1 MTCSACFWSGHNVIC
16 FRKGFYLCKNKLQL
30 ILALPCFYAY
40 NNPVGRPKTNPEKHR
55 QNVAITLDPDLLRQA
70 KELAA
75 SDGKSLSQVIESG
88 LRSWI
93 ELKTLPQLLPTSTKI
108 VFAHNVNSGIHLE
121 NILTDLSADK
131 KIGGNDED
139 PYVVQAKIAAENTR
153 NRAEAR
159 KSQLSSKKSKFRAG
173 ALLVRKKGMNFAAVT
188 KSAPSLIS
196 NKKQENH

>member
-1 MTCSACFWSGHNVIC
+1 M
-16 FRKGFYLCKNKLQL
+16 
-30 ILALPCFYAY
+30 
-40 NNPVGRPKTNPEKHR
+40 
-55 QNVAITLDPDLLRQA
+55 
-70 KELAA
+70 
-75 SDGKSLSQVIESG
+75 
-88 LRSWI
+88 
-93 ELKTLPQLLPTSTKI
+93 
-108 VFAHNVNSGIHLE
+108 E

-173 ALLVRKKGMNFAAVT
+173 ALLVRKKGMNFADVT
-188 KSAPSLIS
+188 KSAPSSIS